1 MKVGIIGAGIGGSC
15 LAHGLKNEGVDVRV
29 FERNPASTSGLAG
42 YGIHINVFG
51 QEAMKECLPAEN
63 WQAFLR
69 ASRPI
74 GGQARFYDED
84 LRLLAA
90 QDGIHV
96 KDGAVVEER
105 RLSISRTELKDILLE
120 GLGDVVE
127 WDRTFLRYETLQYGR
142 IRIHF
147 ADERYSDVDVL
158 VGADGANSKVR
169 KQYLPQIERLDVGV
183 TIIVG
188 RSRLTLDLASSLP
201 PDLIDGSPNSIVP
214 LGTDWM
220 FTSVWRAPV
229 DTNADSKTAQ
239 IDTFAVWA
247 YIAASDKFPA
257 NLSTIPPEALCDL
270 ALSRIAGWNTNLHRL
285 IKQSDMPSVSVVPL
299 KSMPQLP
306 AWESSAVTLL
316 GDSIHNMTPMAG
328 IGANTALRDARLLKQ
343 GLAFAEMCE
352 SDPVNEI
359 KEYEVQMR
367 RYANEALHLSLR
379 NSRNAVDP
387 SMFKR
392 RMFRHVLKIAQALPP
407 VKRLLFPAGK

>member
-1 MKVGIIGAGIGGSC
+1 MRVGIIGAGIGGSC
-15 LAHGLKNEGVDVRV
+15 LAHGLKSEGVNVSV
-29 FERNPASTSGLAG
+29 FERNPAATSGLAG

-51 QEAMKECLPAEN
+51 QEAMKECLPGEN
-63 WQAFLR
+63 WQAFLK

-84 LRLLAA
+84 LHLLAA
-90 QDGIHV
+90 QEGVHV
-96 KDGAVVEER
+96 KNGAVVEER

-120 GLGDVVE
+120 GLSDVVQ
-127 WDRTFLRYETLQYGR
+127 WDRTFVRYETLPDDR

-147 ADERYSDVDVL
+147 ADQRYSDVDVL

-188 RSRLTLDLASSLP
+188 RSRLTPELASSLP

-214 LGTDWM
+214 LNDDWM

-229 DTNADSKTAQ
+229 NTNADSKTAQ

-247 YIAASDKFPA
+247 YIAASNKFPP
-257 NLSTIPPEALCDL
+257 NLSTFAPEALCGL
-270 ALSRIAGWNTNLHRL
+270 ALSRTAGWNDNLHRL
-285 IKQSDMPSVSVVPL
+285 MKQSDMPSVSVVPL
-299 KSMPQLP
+299 KSMPLLP
-306 AWESSAVTLL
+306 TWESSTVTLL

-343 GLAFAEMCE
+343 GLGFAEVCE
-352 SDPVNEI
+352 SDPIHEI

-367 RYANEALHLSLR
+367 RYANEALRLSLR

-392 RMFRHVLKIAQALPP
+392 RMFRGALKIAQALPP
-407 VKRLLFPAGK
+407 VKRLLFPPGR